1 MPGGKMAVGW
11 CVVDSNWYYFDT
23 NGAMLADRW
32 VDYVYYVKTSGAM
45 AKDEWVDHNRYYVNS
60 NGVWAN

>member
-1 MPGGKMAVGW
+1 M
-11 CVVDSNWYYFDT
+11 DSNWYYFDT

>member
-1 MPGGKMAVGW
+1 
-11 CVVDSNWYYFDT
+11 
-23 NGAMLADRW
+23 MLADRW